1 MDIFINVKLL
11 LTSKLTR
18 ANMSSLKELKWAIGG
33 YLYKN
38 NKKFKNLL
46 VCSYCHSKWNWSFW
60 KIICKNEPWYE
71 NIFLSTN
78 SDILLSIIDTCILE
92 VSNNN
97 DLEENKNV
105 CIEMTTKEFFQFYY
119 QIENIKNSLSNV

>member
-1 MDIFINVKLL
+1 MYVV
-11 LTSKLTR
+11 T
-18 ANMSSLKELKWAIGG
+18 AIASETEASE
-33 YLYKN
+33 K
-38 NKKFKNLL
+38 
-46 VCSYCHSKWNWSFW
+46 SFVRM
-60 KIICKNEPWYE
+60 NFGMRTF
-71 NIFLSTN
+71 FLSTN